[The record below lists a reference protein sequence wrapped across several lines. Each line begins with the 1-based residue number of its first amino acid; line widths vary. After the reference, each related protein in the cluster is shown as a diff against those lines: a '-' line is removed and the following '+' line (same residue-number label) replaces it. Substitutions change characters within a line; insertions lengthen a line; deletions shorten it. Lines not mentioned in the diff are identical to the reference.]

1 MALSTSLPPID
12 HSRIVA
18 AIDAAE
24 QRTSGELRVVISKET
39 TTDALATAQQHFNR
53 LGMAKTTARNGVL
66 IFVAPNSRTFA
77 VIGDAGVHEKCGEAF
92 WRELADAMTE
102 HFRRGEF
109 EQGIILG
116 LERAGALLAMHFPR
130 LPDDKNELPNDVDET

>member
-1 MALSTSLPPID
+1 MALSTSLPAID

-18 AIDAAE
+18 AIHAAE

-39 TTDALATAQQHFNR
+39 TTDALAAAQQHFNR
-53 LGMAKTTARNGVL
+53 LGMAKTAARNGVL
-66 IFVAPNSRTFA
+66 IFVAPNSRAFA

-109 EQGIILG
+109 ENGIILG
-116 LERAGALLAMHFPR
+116 LERAGSLLAMHFPR
-130 LPDDKNELPNDVDET
+130 SPDDKNELPNDVEEA